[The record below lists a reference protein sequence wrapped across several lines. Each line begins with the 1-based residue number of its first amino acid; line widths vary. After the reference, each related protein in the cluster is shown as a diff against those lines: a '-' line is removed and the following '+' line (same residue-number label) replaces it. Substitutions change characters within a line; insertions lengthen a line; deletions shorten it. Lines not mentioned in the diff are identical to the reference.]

1 MKKILAVLTD
11 EIKYAERLCGYCNSR
26 KSLLFTAVPFDSI
39 KSCSDFSKR
48 HNIELLL
55 ADNKFIRGDS
65 GYNGG
70 EAVFSDIRASR
81 VISLDAD
88 YDFGR
93 AFADSDRSTISGVS
107 KYQPAEMLLRDIMQG
122 CDDTDMFASGNAL
135 PHQARVIGV
144 YSPIGRC
151 GKSSFAMTLC
161 RVLSKRHK
169 TLYMCLEEF
178 SCLGNMNMEENVHG
192 MSDAVYHMKQGTLNS
207 QRLYAVIHSYCG
219 IEYIPPISNAEDTD
233 AVSGEDYVRLT
244 ECILRNSLYD
254 AVVIDMNRFAG
265 EASEISEIC
274 DIVYM
279 PVPEDNA
286 SRTKAEAFSEYLR
299 QHDSR
304 GLYEKFKRITVPK
317 TDMNI
322 GSPNYID
329 SLLYGSMGDLIRE
342 LGEG

>member
-11 EIKYAERLCGYCNSR
+11 EIKYAQRLCSYCNSR
-26 KSLLFTAVPFDSI
+26 KSLMFTAVPFDSI
-39 KSCSDFSKR
+39 KSCSDFSRR

-55 ADNKFIRGDS
+55 ADGKYIGGN
-65 GYNGG
+65 GYEGG
-70 EAVFSDIRASR
+70 AALSDIRASK
-81 VISLDAD
+81 VISLDAE

-93 AFADSDRSTISGVS
+93 AFADSERSAISGVS
-107 KYQPAEMLLRDIMQG
+107 KYQPAEMLLREVMQG
-122 CDDTDMFASGNAL
+122 CDDTDIFASGSKL
-135 PHQARVIGV
+135 PRQARVIGV

-178 SCLGNMNMEENVHG
+178 SCLGSMNTGDNVRG
-192 MSDAVYHMKQGTLNS
+192 MSDAVYHMRQGTLNS
-207 QRLYAVIHSYCG
+207 QKLYSVIHSYCG
-219 IEYIPPISNAEDTD
+219 IEYIPPISNAEDAD

-244 ECILRNSLYD
+244 DCILRNSLYD

-286 SRTKAEAFSEYLR
+286 SKAKAEAFTEYLR
-299 QHDSR
+299 KHDGS
-304 GLYEKFKRITVPK
+304 GMSDKFRRISIPK
-317 TDMNI
+317 SEMNI
-322 GSPNYID
+322 DSPNYID
-329 SLLYGSMGDLIRE
+329 SLLYGSMGDMIRE